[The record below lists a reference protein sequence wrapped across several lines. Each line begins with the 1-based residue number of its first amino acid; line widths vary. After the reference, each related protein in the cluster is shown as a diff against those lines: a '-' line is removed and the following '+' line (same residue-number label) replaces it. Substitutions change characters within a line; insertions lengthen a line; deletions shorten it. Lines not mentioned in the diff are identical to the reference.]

1 MQYTKLGYTDIEVS
15 KVCVGC
21 MSFGGAGKVRALEVA
36 LSAEDIAALA
46 KCCLPHPI
54 VGTTNANLPQG
65 VALLDEKSKI
75 EMGLHTENCTF
86 CVRFLYSVYGRAP
99 RLYGILYPNHPLT
112 CDYGG
117 TP

>member
-1 MQYTKLGYTDIEVS
+1 MQYTKLGYTDIEIS

-46 KCCLPHPI
+46 ECCLLHPI

-65 VALLDEKSKI
+65 VVLLGEKK
-75 EMGLHTENCTF
+75 
-86 CVRFLYSVYGRAP
+86 
-99 RLYGILYPNHPLT
+99 
-112 CDYGG
+112 
-117 TP
+117 